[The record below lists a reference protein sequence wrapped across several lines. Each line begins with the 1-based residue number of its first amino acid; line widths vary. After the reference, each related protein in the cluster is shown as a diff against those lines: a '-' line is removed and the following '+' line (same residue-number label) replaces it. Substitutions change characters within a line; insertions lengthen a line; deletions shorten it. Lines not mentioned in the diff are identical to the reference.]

1 MDLLSQINKQARG
14 ERKKTLKI
22 RYVAVKNRDIVQNMS
37 IDDLKAEVKSEQMT
51 KFMDKISTG
60 EIKTARSRN
69 YKPQSTCGQLYDPYD
84 VSFTNWLFLHL
95 HDTFK
100 DKNSTNFIENVIEPE
115 CIVKL
120 YADKFDTTEAD
131 TNAMLYETAV
141 LAAEAD
147 EGITFEESCRALKQN
162 VDVTPPHE
170 MPESEYSIVL
180 TSLYSTT

>member
-84 VSFTNWLFLHL
+84 VSFTNWQFLHL

-131 TNAMLYETAV
+131 TNA
-141 LAAEAD
+141 
-147 EGITFEESCRALKQN
+147 I
-162 VDVTPPHE
+162 
-170 MPESEYSIVL
+170 
-180 TSLYSTT
+180 